1 MNASDI
7 AEAYIEAYEA
17 GRASTKT
24 RRSIRFRVI
33 ESVAWA
39 AMAAAVALALA
50 LVAQL
55 VGIYTN

>member
-17 GRASTKT
+17 GRASAQT
-24 RRSIRFRVI
+24 RRSILFRVI
-33 ESVAWA
+33 EGVALLS
-39 AMAAAVALALA
+39 MAAAVALSLV

-55 VGIYTN
+55 VGIDLS

>member
-24 RRSIRFRVI
+24 RRSMLFRAV
-33 ESVAWA
+33 ESVAWT
-39 AMAAAVALALA
+39 AMAAAVALSLA
-50 LVAQL
+50 SVAQL
-55 VGIYTN
+55 MGVHSI

>member
-1 MNASDI
+1 MDSTET

-24 RRSIRFRVI
+24 RRSMLFRAV

-39 AMAAAVALALA
+39 AMAAAVALSLA
-50 LVAQL
+50 SVAQL
-55 VGIYTN
+55 MGVYPI

>member
-1 MNASDI
+1 MGSNDI

-24 RRSIRFRVI
+24 RRSMLFRVV

-39 AMAAAVALALA
+39 AMAAAVALSLA
-50 LVAQL
+50 SVAQL
-55 VGIYTN
+55 MGVYPI

>member
-24 RRSIRFRVI
+24 KPSILFRAV
-33 ESVAWA
+33 ESVAWT
-39 AMAAAVALALA
+39 AMAAAVALSLA
-50 LVAQL
+50 SVVQL
-55 VGIYTN
+55 MGVYPI